1 MEEELHLKMK
11 DDTDKLST
19 LLCKCF
25 TVVILLQVHLIMTTD
40 LGEPFVL
47 TKLMELECCFIDV
60 HYKIDNSQCS
70 GVLLSSKVIF
80 FSP

>member
-25 TVVILLQVHLIMTTD
+25 TVVISTSGILD
-40 LGEPFVL
+40 
-47 TKLMELECCFIDV
+47 
-60 HYKIDNSQCS
+60 YDNWF
-70 GVLLSSKVIF
+70 GWAYLS
-80 FSP
+80 